1 MDRWADGPDLYP
13 MPLAGI
19 AIGPVAFIGV
29 PGEAFTGIG
38 MSLKET
44 DEWAM
49 VLPTCIAN
57 GSEGYF
63 PMMDSYTEG
72 GYEARSANFKAGT
85 AEQICKEGKQLL
97 HELAEKV

>member
-49 VLPTCIAN
+49 VLPTCITN

-72 GYEARSANFKAGT
+72 GYESRSANFKAGT
-85 AEQICKEGKQLL
+85 AEQICKEGRELL
-97 HELAEKV
+97 HELAQQE